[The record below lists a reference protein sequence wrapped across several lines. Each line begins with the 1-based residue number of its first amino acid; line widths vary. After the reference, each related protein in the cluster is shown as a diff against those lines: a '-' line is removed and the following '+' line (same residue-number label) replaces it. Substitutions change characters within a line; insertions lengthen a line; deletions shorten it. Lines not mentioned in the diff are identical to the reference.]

1 MSKRDDRLVAGALSR
16 PHGDGAVLGVI
27 FAGGASRRYGRDK
40 AMAKLD
46 GVPLLQ
52 RVVDRFAPQV
62 NALVISGE
70 PRLEI
75 AVPAI
80 PDSLQGAGPLS
91 ALCSVLRQAMQHDWP
106 MVATVSCDTPFI
118 PVDIVARLW
127 GALKN
132 HDCAVAS
139 RGGVRHLTCTLW
151 ATRACPEIE
160 AAFEAGVRSL
170 HGAVSR
176 LDAVAVDF
184 SAIDGGPEGDP
195 FYNINSP
202 EDMAAAQAWTMERH
216 WTG

>member
-1 MSKRDDRLVAGALSR
+1 MPERDDRLVAGALSR
-16 PHGDGAVLGVI
+16 PHDDGAVLGVI

-40 AMAKLD
+40 ALARLD
-46 GVPLLQ
+46 GIPLLQ

-62 NALVISGE
+62 SALVISGD
-70 PRLEI
+70 PRPEI
-75 AVPAI
+75 SVPAI
-80 PDSLQGAGPLS
+80 PDSLQGAGPLA
-91 ALCSVLRQAMQHDWP
+91 ALYSVLRQAAQHDWP

-118 PVDIVARLW
+118 PVDIVARL
-127 GALKN
+127 GAALKT

-139 RGGVRHLTCTLW
+139 RGGVRHPTCTLW
-151 ATRACPEIE
+151 AMRACPGIE

-176 LDAVAVDF
+176 LDAVEVDF
-184 SAIDGGPEGDP
+184 SAIDHGPGGDP

-202 EDMAAAQAWTMERH
+202 EEMATAQAWAMERH

>member
-1 MSKRDDRLVAGALSR
+1 MSERDDRLVAGALSR
-16 PHGDGAVLGVI
+16 PGNDGAVLGVV

-40 AMAKLD
+40 ALARLD

-70 PRLEI
+70 PRAEI
-75 AVPAI
+75 SVPAI
-80 PDSLQGAGPLS
+80 PDRSQSAGPLA
-91 ALCSVLRQAMQHDWP
+91 ALCSLLRLAGQHGWP
-106 MVATVSCDTPFI
+106 LVATVSCDTPFI
-118 PVDIVARLW
+118 PAHIVARLAA
-127 GALKN
+127 ALKD

-139 RGGVRHLTCTLW
+139 RGGVRHPTCVLW
-151 ATRACPEIE
+151 TTRACAEVE

-176 LDAVAVDF
+176 LDAVEVDF
-184 SAIDGGPEGDP
+184 SATDDGPGGDP

-202 EDMAAAQAWTMERH
+202 EEMAVAQAWAMKRH